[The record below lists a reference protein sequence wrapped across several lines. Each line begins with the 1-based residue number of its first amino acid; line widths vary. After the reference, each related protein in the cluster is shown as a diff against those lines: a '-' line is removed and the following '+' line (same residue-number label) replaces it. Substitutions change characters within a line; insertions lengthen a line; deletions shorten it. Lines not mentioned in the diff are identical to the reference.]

1 MATVHMILQGKGGV
15 GKSMV
20 SVLLYQALH
29 HMGLNVHGIDT
40 DPVNATLK
48 GFSDLDVTRL
58 DIMRDDNIDVRMF
71 DALIEKIFGM
81 PEDSH
86 VIIDNG
92 ASAFVAFGSYLKE
105 NEVISLLQ
113 ENNHQIYLHTVITG
127 GQAILDTT
135 QGLKVLATGFPS
147 VPLCVW
153 LNPYFGEI
161 SMDGLGFTSFKIYQ
175 EHERQIHAVIQIPT
189 GNKSTLGQDLQELYA
204 KRNTFKAA
212 LDAESSL
219 SIAVR
224 SRLRRYF
231 DQIVT
236 AVKVAQIAA

>member
-1 MATVHMILQGKGGV
+1 MAVVHMILQGKGGV

-20 SVLLYQALH
+20 SVLLYQALLAF
-29 HMGLNVHGIDT
+29 GLKVHGIDT
-40 DPVNATLK
+40 DPVNATLE
-48 GFSDLDVTRL
+48 GFKELSVTRL

-71 DALIEKIFGM
+71 DALIEKVCET

-92 ASAFVAFGSYLKE
+92 ASAFVAFGGYLKE

-113 ENNHQIYLHTVITG
+113 EHGHTVYLHTVITG

-147 VPLCVW
+147 VPLVVW
-153 LNPYFGEI
+153 LNSFFGDI
-161 SMDGLGFTSFKIYQ
+161 SMEGKGFTSFKVYQ
-175 EHERQIHAVIQIPT
+175 EHERQIHGIITIPS
-189 GNKSTLGQDLQELYA
+189 GNKSTIGQDLQDLYA
-204 KRNTFKAA
+204 KRQTFEEAIK
-212 LDAESSL
+212 SSQ

-224 SRLRRYF
+224 SRLHRYWN
-231 DQIVT
+231 QVVN
-236 AVKVAQIAA
+236 AVRAAQIAA

>member
-1 MATVHMILQGKGGV
+1 MTASKPRWDPFEYLRTHRFDEDRWNPSEDAQWWEL
-15 GKSMV
+15 V
-20 SVLLYQALH
+20 SVGNDGIIDALYVVD
-29 HMGLNVHGIDT
+29 VHGAIEAVGLPPESRSRRPDLLVG
-40 DPVNATLK
+40 DFSSSRLFRNALEAQRPIWSDKYLSAMSGSFVIGVAIPV
-48 GFSDLDVTRL
+48 GQQ
-58 DIMRDDNIDVRMF
+58 
-71 DALIEKIFGM
+71 
-81 PEDSH
+81 
-86 VIIDNG
+86 VIIG
-92 ASAFVAFGSYLKE
+92 E
-105 NEVISLLQ
+105 ISP
-113 ENNHQIYLHTVITG
+113 
-127 GQAILDTT
+127 QAILDTT

-175 EHERQIHAVIQIPT
+175 EHERQIHAVIQIPS

-204 KRNTFKAA
+204 KRDTFKTA

-236 AVKVAQIAA
+236 AVKVAQITA

>member
-1 MATVHMILQGKGGV
+1 MAVVLMILQGKGGV

-20 SVLLYQALH
+20 SVLLYQSLLRLGH
-29 HMGLNVHGIDT
+29 KVHGIDT
-40 DPVNATLK
+40 DPVNATLA
-48 GFSDLDVTRL
+48 GFKQLAVTRL

-71 DALIEKIFGM
+71 DALIEKICEM

-92 ASAFVAFGSYLKE
+92 ASAFVAFGGYLKE

-113 ENNHQIYLHTVITG
+113 EHGHTVYLHTVITG
-127 GQAILDTT
+127 GQAIVDTT

-147 VPLCVW
+147 VPLVVW
-153 LNPYFGEI
+153 LNPYFGDI
-161 SMDGLGFTSFKIYQ
+161 VMDGKDFTSFKVFEAHQ
-175 EHERQIHAVIQIPT
+175 HQIHSITRIPT
-189 GNKSTLGQDLQELYA
+189 GNKSTLGQDLQGLYA
-204 KRNTFKAA
+204 KRHTFKAA
-212 LDAESSL
+212 IESSL

-224 SRLRRYF
+224 SRLHRYF
-231 DQIVT
+231 EQVVA